1 LFPNWPQDV
10 DASYRTL
17 RAAGAFLV
25 SARLY
30 DGVVAEVG
38 LTARSGGG
46 ELRIEL
52 PWSSG
57 AQLLSDGT
65 TQRLESGIARLT
77 THPARSSGCARRQP
91 EADRSAI
98 KCVARS
104 AGTGHA
110 DSA

>member
-38 LTARSGGG
+38 LTARSG

-77 THPARSSGCARRQP
+77 TSPGQVLRLRPPAA
-91 EADRSAI
+91 
-98 KCVARS
+98 
-104 AGTGHA
+104 
-110 DSA
+110 